1 MGRPSKQTLPKTLQ
15 IRSSTQYRVF
25 NSSPFFITR
34 FPSIIKLF
42 TSSVVDL
49 SFLLQLGQPFSF
61 FLSISYME
69 IVSIDLRSSFSSIH
83 TSCLF
88 YSHPLSVRLHAFILI
103 ALFLTFLASSC
114 FLRFLSLASSL
125 WLPLA
130 MMKRV
135 KATEFGGLLSPSGP
149 VLHSKYVVVVVV
161 VNVSPKFWPRR
172 HR

>member
-34 FPSIIKLF
+34 FPSLIKLF
-42 TSSVVDL
+42 TSSVVEL

-103 ALFLTFLASSC
+103 ALFLTFFGF
-114 FLRFLSLASSL
+114 FLFLEIFKSRKLSLVTSSHDETCESNWVWWIAESKWSCIAL
-125 WLPLA
+125 EVRRRGGGGQCFAKILA
-130 MMKRV
+130 
-135 KATEFGGLLSPSGP
+135 TST
-149 VLHSKYVVVVVV
+149 
-161 VNVSPKFWPRR
+161 
-172 HR
+172 